1 MHWNLT
7 PSMRTF
13 QFNFFGLTFER
24 QFGCTSVAIHEK
36 KQSSS
41 STQIVLEVCFTF
53 GSERTCACG
62 YLWFLIRVVT
72 IPHCYMLSL
81 YPTSTGNIRRPSH
94 KTAIT
99 PNDNGSCVL
108 VFNNMKL
115 WEHTIGV
122 LLVSLSFLYSAWYL
136 YKIRKIHLMSKSTR
150 ACRNLKAPS
159 PPSPLSSI
167 ALPDWPV
174 GPLGSPNSQVGS
186 TNGQIGVSSIECKAG
201 PSEFSSVW
209 AMILM
214 TYQR

>member
-24 QFGCTSVAIHEK
+24 QFGFGTSVAIHEK

-53 GSERTCACG
+53 GSGRTCACG

-136 YKIRKIHLMSKSTR
+136 CKVRKIHLMSKSTR
-150 ACRNLKAPS
+150 AYIIIWK
-159 PPSPLSSI
+159 PL
-167 ALPDWPV
+167 
-174 GPLGSPNSQVGS
+174 PLQLHYHPLHY
-186 TNGQIGVSSIECKAG
+186 QIGLLV
-201 PSEFSSVW
+201 
-209 AMILM
+209 L
-214 TYQR
+214 

>member
-7 PSMRTF
+7 PPMRTF
-13 QFNFFGLTFER
+13 QFFR
-24 QFGCTSVAIHEK
+24 PHIWKAIWMYICCNPWK

-41 STQIVLEVCFTF
+41 STQIVFEVCFTF

-122 LLVSLSFLYSAWYL
+122 LLVSLSFLYCAWYL
-136 YKIRKIHLMSKSTR
+136 YKVRKIHLMSKSTR
-150 ACRNLKAPS
+150 AYIIIWK
-159 PPSPLSSI
+159 PL
-167 ALPDWPV
+167 
-174 GPLGSPNSQVGS
+174 PLQLHYHPLHY
-186 TNGQIGVSSIECKAG
+186 QIGLLV
-201 PSEFSSVW
+201 
-209 AMILM
+209 L
-214 TYQR
+214 